1 VSISWGN
8 WAVRVY
14 AAESWVSLAPRF
26 ASEHPVILDSLVW
39 SLSDP
44 APAVRLQFVQNM
56 QVISVADPERMWQ
69 LAERVAAT
77 ENHPDIVA
85 ALLCRS
91 LIRFGRSDP
100 MRCEALLT
108 IVKNRLSTGQLSAD
122 GDNSNHLA
130 EAFGQ
135 WVAILFVG
143 QGRPMARAWLEEFA
157 ADPVRYSAA
166 LQTFVG
172 MLRAH
177 LFDRYRS
184 DATEE
189 SRSICDRSQEGLRI
203 VLTQMSQTAA
213 EARSVLVSSPNEVSR
228 DAAIKRYRAAGMLVE
243 GAVNQLYFGSGA
255 YAAQQ
260 SQQTSQEDALPGL
273 LDVTAKAHFLDDY
286 ADTLAMLASSQE
298 PSTLHHLIELYEYL
312 IPGDPATVFESVY
325 QILLGRGREEG
336 YHFESLGNT
345 AVVRIVQRY
354 IADHRNI
361 FEDEGRR
368 ARLVEILRLFSE
380 GGWAEALKLLYEL
393 PELLR

>member
-1 VSISWGN
+1 MSLSWGN

-26 ASEHPVILDSLVW
+26 ASEHPVILDSLVS
-39 SLSDP
+39 SLGDP

-56 QVISVADPERMWQ
+56 QVISAADPERMWQ

-77 ENHPDIVA
+77 ESHPDVVA

-108 IVKNRLSTGQLSAD
+108 TVKNRLSTGQLPAD
-122 GDNSNHLA
+122 GDRNHVP
-130 EAFGQ
+130 EALGQ

-143 QGRPMARAWLEEFA
+143 QGRPMARVWLEDFA
-157 ADPVRYSAA
+157 ADPARYSSA

-203 VLTQMSQTAA
+203 VLTQMSKTAA
-213 EARSVLVSSPNEVSR
+213 EARLVLASSPDEVIR
-228 DAAIKRYRAAGMLVE
+228 DAAIKRYRAAGMLVQ

-260 SQQTSQEDALPGL
+260 SQQTSQEEDPPGL
-273 LDVTAKAHFLDDY
+273 LDVKARAQFLDDY

-298 PSTLHHLIELYEYL
+298 PGTLHHLIELYEYL
-312 IPGDPATVFESVY
+312 IPGNPATVFESVY

>member
-1 VSISWGN
+1 MSLSWGN

-26 ASEHPVILDSLVW
+26 ASEHPVILDSLVS
-39 SLSDP
+39 SLGDP

-56 QVISVADPERMWQ
+56 QVISAADPERMWQ

-77 ENHPDIVA
+77 ENHPDVVA

-100 MRCEALLT
+100 MRCEALLAT
-108 IVKNRLSTGQLSAD
+108 VKNRLSTGQFPAD
-122 GDNSNHLA
+122 RDRDHVP
-130 EAFGQ
+130 EALGQ

-189 SRSICDRSQEGLRI
+189 IRSICDRAQEGLSI
-203 VLTQMSQTAA
+203 VLTQMSRTAA
-213 EARSVLVSSPNEVSR
+213 EARSVLVSSPDEVTR
-228 DAAIKRYRAAGMLVE
+228 DAEIKRYRAAGMLVE
-243 GAVNQLYFGSGA
+243 GVVNQLYFGSGA

-260 SQQTSQEDALPGL
+260 SQQNSQDEEPPGL
-273 LDVTAKAHFLDDY
+273 LDVTAKAQFLDDY

-298 PSTLHHLIELYEYL
+298 PGTLHHLIELYEYL
-312 IPGDPATVFESVY
+312 IPGNPATVFESVY

-354 IADHRNI
+354 IADYRNI

-368 ARLVEILRLFSE
+368 GRLVEILRLFSE

>member
-1 VSISWGN
+1 
-8 WAVRVY
+8 
-14 AAESWVSLAPRF
+14 
-26 ASEHPVILDSLVW
+26 
-39 SLSDP
+39 
-44 APAVRLQFVQNM
+44 M
-56 QVISVADPERMWQ
+56 QVISAADPERMWQ

-77 ENHPDIVA
+77 ESHPDLVA

-91 LIRFGRSDP
+91 LIRFGQTDP

-108 IVKNRLSTGQLSAD
+108 TVKNRLSTGQLPVD
-122 GDNSNHLA
+122 GDRNQVP
-130 EAFGQ
+130 EALGQ
-135 WVAILFVG
+135 WMAILFVG
-143 QGRPMARAWLEEFA
+143 HERQMARAWLDEFA
-157 ADPVRYSAA
+157 ADHVRYSGA
-166 LQTFVG
+166 LQRFVG
-172 MLRAH
+172 MLRGH

-184 DATEE
+184 NATEK
-189 SRSICDRSQEGLRI
+189 SRGICDRSQEGLRI

-213 EARSVLVSSPNEVSR
+213 EARSVLVSGPDEVTR
-228 DAAIKRYRAAGMLVE
+228 DAEIKRYRAAGMLVE
-243 GAVNQLYFGSGA
+243 GVVNQLYFGSGA

-260 SQQTSQEDALPGL
+260 SQQNSQDEDPPGL
-273 LDVTAKAHFLDDY
+273 LDVTAKAQFLDDY

-298 PSTLHHLIELYEYL
+298 PGTLHHLIELYEYL
-312 IPGDPATVFESVY
+312 IPGNPATVFESVC

-368 ARLVEILRLFSE
+368 AQLVETLRLFSE

-393 PELLR
+393 PDLLR

>member
-1 VSISWGN
+1 VSLSWGN
-8 WAVRVY
+8 WDVRVY

-26 ASEHPVILDSLVW
+26 SSEHPVILECLASTLD
-39 SLSDP
+39 DH
-44 APAVRLQFVQNM
+44 AAAVRLQFIQNM
-56 QVISVADPERMWQ
+56 QVVRAADPERMWQ
-69 LAERVAAT
+69 LAERVAAM
-77 ENHPDIVA
+77 ESHPELVA
-85 ALLCRS
+85 ALLYRS
-91 LIRFGRSDP
+91 LIRFGRSDLA
-100 MRCEALLT
+100 RCETLLT
-108 IVKNRLSTGQLSAD
+108 TVKNRLSSGQLPAD
-122 GDNSNHLA
+122 GDRNHVL
-130 EAFGQ
+130 EALGQ
-135 WVAILFVG
+135 WIAILFVG
-143 QGRPMARAWLEEFA
+143 QGRQLAKAWLEEFTT
-157 ADPVRYSAA
+157 DPVRYSAA
-166 LQTFVG
+166 LQTFIG
-172 MLRAH
+172 MLRGH

-184 DATEE
+184 NATEE

-203 VLTQMSQTAA
+203 VLTKMSQTAA
-213 EARSVLVSSPNEVSR
+213 QARAVLVSGPDEVTR
-228 DAAIKRYRAAGMLVE
+228 DAEIKRYRAAGMLVE

-260 SQQTSQEDALPGL
+260 SQQNSQDEDPPGL
-273 LDVTAKAHFLDDY
+273 LDVPARARFLDDY

-312 IPGDPATVFESVY
+312 IPGNPAIVFESVY

-368 ARLVEILRLFSE
+368 VRLVEILRLFSE
-380 GGWAEALKLLYEL
+380 GGWAEALKLLYDL

>member
-1 VSISWGN
+1 MSLGWGN

-26 ASEHPVILDSLVW
+26 ASEHPVILDSLVS
-39 SLSDP
+39 SLGDP

-56 QVISVADPERMWQ
+56 QVISAADPERMWQ

-77 ENHPDIVA
+77 ESHPDVVA

-108 IVKNRLSTGQLSAD
+108 TVKNRLSTGQFPAD
-122 GDNSNHLA
+122 GDRNHVLKA
-130 EAFGQ
+130 LGQ
-135 WVAILFVG
+135 WMVTLFVG
-143 QGRPMARAWLEEFA
+143 QGRSMARAWLEEFA
-157 ADPVRYSAA
+157 ADPIRYSAA

-213 EARSVLVSSPNEVSR
+213 EARLILMSSPDEVTR
-228 DAAIKRYRAAGMLVE
+228 DAAIKRYRAAGMLVQ

-255 YAAQQ
+255 HAAQH
-260 SQQTSQEDALPGL
+260 SQQTNQEEDPQGV
-273 LDVTAKAHFLDDY
+273 LDVTAKAQFLDDY

-312 IPGDPATVFESVY
+312 IPGNPATVFESVY

-368 ARLVEILRLFSE
+368 VRLLEILRLFSE

>member
-1 VSISWGN
+1 MSLGWGN
-8 WAVRVY
+8 WDVRVY
-14 AAESWVSLAPRF
+14 AAESWVSLASRF
-26 ASEHPVILDSLVW
+26 ASEHPVILDSLAS
-39 SLSDP
+39 SLDDP
-44 APAVRLQFVQNM
+44 ALAVRLQFVQNM
-56 QVISVADPERMWQ
+56 QVISAADPERMWQ

-77 ENHPDIVA
+77 ESHPDLVA

-91 LIRFGRSDP
+91 LIRFGRTDP
-100 MRCEALLT
+100 VRCEALLT
-108 IVKNRLSTGQLSAD
+108 TVKNRLSTGQLPAD
-122 GDNSNHLA
+122 GDRNHVP
-130 EAFGQ
+130 EALGQ

-143 QGRPMARAWLEEFA
+143 QGRQMARAWLEEFA

-172 MLRAH
+172 MLRGH

-184 DATEE
+184 NATEE

-213 EARSVLVSSPNEVSR
+213 EARSVLVAGPDEVTR
-228 DAAIKRYRAAGMLVE
+228 DTEIKRYRAAGMLVE
-243 GAVNQLYFGSGA
+243 RAVNQLYFGSGA

-260 SQQTSQEDALPGL
+260 SQQNSQDEDPPGL
-273 LDVTAKAHFLDDY
+273 LDVTAKAQFLDDY
-286 ADTLAMLASSQE
+286 ADTLAMLANSQE
-298 PSTLHHLIELYEYL
+298 PGTLHHLIELYEYL
-312 IPGDPATVFESVY
+312 IPGNPDTVFESFY